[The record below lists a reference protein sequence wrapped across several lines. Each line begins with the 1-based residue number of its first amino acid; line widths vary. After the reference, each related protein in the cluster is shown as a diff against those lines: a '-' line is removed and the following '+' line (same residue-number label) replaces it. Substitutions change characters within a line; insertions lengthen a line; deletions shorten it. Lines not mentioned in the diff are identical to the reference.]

1 MNKPAKNLKYPINI
15 VTFCLSAS
23 LIFPVSVKALSNLV
37 TTPTISEKST
47 VLAAV
52 QKEQTELL
60 KGVISSQVKGR
71 VAPGTFNSYF
81 DAVQK

>member
-15 VTFCLSAS
+15 LTFCLSAS
-23 LIFPVSVKALSNLV
+23 LIFSASVKALSNVV

-52 QKEQTELL
+52 QKAQT
-60 KGVISSQVKGR
+60 
-71 VAPGTFNSYF
+71 
-81 DAVQK
+81 